1 MLPFYDI
8 CRRRPQMSEQKGK
21 SVKNKELIKEKIIF
35 YIKEHGYAPT
45 VREICEMT
53 NLKSTSSVQSYLCK
67 MFEEGELETDAKI
80 GASRAIR
87 VPGYKYVKVDQKMQ
101 EDNQE
106 ASKDLQTDVTD
117 QRVRLED
124 VMGVITT
131 ELENLLQH
139 SNMWCLLT
147 KKDT

>member
-1 MLPFYDI
+1 MRSECSVFAEYA
-8 CRRRPQMSEQKGK
+8 MSEQKGK

-131 ELENLLQH
+131 ELEKLITTQ
-139 SNMWCLLT
+139 
-147 KKDT
+147 

>member
-1 MLPFYDI
+1 
-8 CRRRPQMSEQKGK
+8 MSEQKGK

-131 ELENLLQH
+131 ELEKLITTQ
-139 SNMWCLLT
+139 
-147 KKDT
+147 